1 MGLFK
6 KLAEKTAAGVPDH
19 PREIA
24 KQLSAG
30 ESVVGWAHAHPVAFV
45 TDKHARRN
53 GAIGMAIN
61 IASQKFSEHQH
72 LAGADG
78 SAAMSLPRDLNG
90 QVTVAITDQRLT
102 FWSFG
107 ATMREVPPTLLAS
120 FPRRRRAVDLEDR
133 WLEPVRLV
141 RAVQLRRRV
150 VHRLLGH
157 GSRDVRVVLRCRV
170 RHRSLNA
177 TTARPVVA
185 PSS

>member
-6 KLAEKTAAGVPDH
+6 KPAEKTAAGLPDH

-30 ESVVGWAHAHPVAFV
+30 ESVVGWAHAQPVAFAA
-45 TDKHARRN
+45 DKHVRRN

-61 IASQKFSEHQH
+61 IASQKFAEHQH

-107 ATMREVPPTLLAS
+107 ATLREVPPTLLAS
-120 FPRRRRAVDLEDR
+120 FPRN
-133 WLEPVRLV
+133 
-141 RAVQLRRRV
+141 
-150 VHRLLGH
+150 
-157 GSRDVRVVLRCRV
+157 DVRWISKTGGSNQYGSYV
-170 RHRSLNA
+170 RFSFADESFIDFAVMDHEPYASFFAAASDIGR
-177 TTARPVVA
+177 
-185 PSS
+185 